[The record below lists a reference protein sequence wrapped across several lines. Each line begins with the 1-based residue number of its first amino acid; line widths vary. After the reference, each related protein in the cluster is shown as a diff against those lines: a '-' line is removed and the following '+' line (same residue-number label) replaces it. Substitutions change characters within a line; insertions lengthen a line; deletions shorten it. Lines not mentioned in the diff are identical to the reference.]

1 MLILVRGSPLVGV
14 CGASIAGRNFAS
26 AARRWP
32 VVLARFTSSRILRN
46 LSPTAIGA
54 SDVVSTPPPIPDST
68 WPRAILLAILIAH
81 YRPVPQA
88 LFSPYAP
95 VSGPRPLYT
104 NDSH

>member
-14 CGASIAGRNFAS
+14 CGASIAGRNLAS

-54 SDVVSTPPPIPDST
+54 SDVVSKPPPIPDST
-68 WPRAILLAILIAH
+68 WPRAILLALLIAPC
-81 YRPVPQA
+81 RPVPQA
-88 LFSPYAP
+88 IFRSYAAVYGAGP
-95 VSGPRPLYT
+95 EDRKSGV
-104 NDSH
+104 